1 MPRELKVDIVIST
14 EGGGR
19 RSMTPH
25 GNQNLQILK
34 YPDSQPWEYRDLTNG
49 GSCRMLDQRLVE
61 SEDSEAADRDPT
73 IGKGAVDEGWDMT
86 ELWGSG
92 SVENRS
98 VINRTSK

>member
-1 MPRELKVDIVIST
+1 
-14 EGGGR
+14 
-19 RSMTPH
+19 
-25 GNQNLQILK
+25 
-34 YPDSQPWEYRDLTNG
+34 
-49 GSCRMLDQRLVE
+49 MLDQRLVE